1 MELKEKILN
10 DGDRVDFTPSSR
22 NYGVAE
28 FTCCPVFK
36 YGKLREFYIY
46 PRQQEN
52 VKYYYK
58 VEFNGRYTPR
68 DFSIM
73 SWTHKG
79 IDEPRIWIHNWCKE
93 HKCASFS
100 FYVPRNSNNFK
111 IEKLSNF
118 SLAFDRR

>member
-1 MELKEKILN
+1 MKLKEKILN
-10 DGDRVDFTPSSR
+10 DGDRVDFVPYTP

-28 FTCCPVFK
+28 FACCPVYR
-36 YGKLREFYIY
+36 YGKLKEFYIY

-52 VKYYYK
+52 VQFYYK
-58 VEFNGRYTPR
+58 VLFPYPPQ

-79 IDEPRIWIHNWCKE
+79 IDEPRIWIHSWCKE
-93 HKCASFS
+93 HKRASFS

-111 IEKLSNF
+111 IEKLSSF
-118 SLAFDRR
+118 SLAFDRK